1 MIRALVIFLVI
12 AAIATV
18 AAVLADNPGSL
29 VIEAWNWE
37 IRTSFSAAIVA
48 LAISILALLAIYRVS
63 IALWKAP
70 KNISASVRS
79 RRQDKG
85 LNALAKGLVA
95 VAAGDAG
102 EARKYVS
109 QTESLL
115 KNKALSGL
123 LGAQSAQLDGD
134 EKKANAYFETMLESP
149 DTEFLGLRGLLVQAT
164 RKGDTVAALKH
175 ASRAFELRPKT
186 VWAFQA
192 LIDLQTDGGDWNGAL
207 ATLEQA
213 KKSGVVDKHAE
224 RRRRSVLLTARASR
238 ANVHGDTAQAE
249 ADARQAQRLMP
260 SLTHAAILAADQV
273 STAGNSWKAAAILED
288 AWREAPHPALVEAYV
303 ALNPDETTHERAK
316 RLKGLAEMKPDHME
330 SRLLLA
336 RQAINT
342 RNWQNARDALESVVM
357 STPTSRVC
365 ALMAEIEQGDGNI
378 GAAREWL
385 ARAVVAPP
393 EPEWI
398 RAHFDFETLDW
409 AGLSRELGAPDAAW
423 PPAPDPSLFV
433 GRSGSVSPFTPELH
447 PADDE
452 TIGPSTDESSG
463 SGKAVII
470 ETPIAVD
477 HVPPEDQSGSAD
489 QEGSSSSGEALN
501 APHLSS
507 LRASGGLKS
516 VKPGRQAVSPS
527 DTKGKS
533 AVPKHRLSF
542 KSTKQK
548 GRSAPS
554 GKPGAKQ
561 ADSSLPRQPDDPG
574 PDPQD
579 RDDAPLW

>member
-18 AAVLADNPGSL
+18 AAMLADNPGSL
-29 VIEAWNWE
+29 AIEAWNWE
-37 IRTSFSAAIVA
+37 IRTSFSAALVA
-48 LAISILALLAIYRVS
+48 LVMAVLALLAIYRLS

-70 KNISASVRS
+70 RNISASVRS

-85 LNALAKGLVA
+85 LNALAKGMVA

-134 EKKANAYFETMLESP
+134 EKKAKAYFETMLESP

-164 RKGDTVAALKH
+164 REGDTAAALKH

-186 VWAFQA
+186 TWAFQA
-192 LIDLQTDGGDWNGAL
+192 LIDLQTNEGDWNGAL
-207 ATLEQA
+207 TTLEHA

-224 RRRRSVLLTARASR
+224 RRRRAVLLTARASR
-238 ANVHGDTAQAE
+238 ANVHGNTAQAE

-273 STAGNSWKAAAILED
+273 RTAGNSWKAAAVLED

-342 RNWQNARDALESVVM
+342 RNWQNARDALESLVTT
-357 STPTSRVC
+357 TPTSRVC

-378 GAAREWL
+378 GASREWL

-409 AGLSRELGAPDAAW
+409 ARLSSELGAPDATW
-423 PPAPDPSLFV
+423 PPVSDPSHFI
-433 GRSGSVSPFTPELH
+433 GRSGPVSPFTPELR
-447 PADDE
+447 PPGDDF
-452 TIGPSTDESSG
+452 IDPSTDETGG
-463 SGKAVII
+463 SGAAVII

-477 HVPPEDQSGSAD
+477 HVPPVPQSGSAD
-489 QEGSSSSGEALN
+489 QEGSAARDETLS
-501 APHLSS
+501 APHLPS
-507 LRASGGLKS
+507 LRATGGLKS
-516 VKPGRQAVSPS
+516 VQPGRQTLGPS
-527 DTKGKS
+527 DPQGKS

-548 GRSAPS
+548 SRTSPG
-554 GKPGAKQ
+554 GKPASKQ
-561 ADSSLPRQPDDPG
+561 ADANLARQPDDPG
-574 PDPQD
+574 SDPKD
-579 RDDAPLW
+579 RDDASLW